1 MGQIEGWW
9 LLNQLGRIDRNA
21 FDFLGTADMSDFLSK
36 MIKERS

>member
-9 LLNQLGRIDRNA
+9 LLDQLGRIDMNV
-21 FDFLGTADMSDFLSK
+21 FDFFGTAEKSDFLLK